1 MRGGHFVWRAAWA
14 RGGLRRAGQSA
25 CQMVINTNI
34 NIGRRSHSHS
44 RSHSQ
49 GHGRR
54 AMIGGAARKIIGL
67 YDKPVLVLNL
77 T

>member
-1 MRGGHFVWRAAWA
+1 MWRAAWA

-44 RSHSQ
+44 Q
-49 GHGRR
+49 GHSGR

-67 YDKPVLVLNL
+67 SDKPVLLPDL